1 MLDLIW
7 LIPFFPMVG
16 AIVNGVFGRRF
27 SKPLAYTIACG
38 SVFLSFLVTVAGFF
52 ALRGLPPEARVHQV
66 TLFEWIAAG
75 TVKVDLSYLFDPLS
89 CVMCLVV
96 TGVGF
101 LIHVYSI
108 GYMHHDP
115 GHNRYFT
122 YLNLFTFA
130 MLTLVLGS
138 NFVVLFV
145 GWEGVGLC
153 SYLLIGFWFEDS
165 AKAAAGMKAFIVN
178 RIGDFG
184 FLVGMFLIFLT
195 FGTLDFQAVMA
206 QAPLKL
212 VAGGLLVTTITLCL
226 FVGATGKSAQI
237 PLYIWLPDAM
247 AGPTPVSALI
257 HAATMVTA
265 GVYMIGRTNILY
277 SLAPTSMATVAT
289 VGAATALFA
298 GTIGVA
304 QNDIKKV
311 LAYSTVSQLG
321 YMFTA
326 MGVGAY
332 AAGIFHLTT
341 HAFFKACLF
350 LGSGSVIHAMH
361 EEQDIRNM
369 GGLRKYI
376 PHTHLTFL
384 VATIAIAGIPPLA
397 GFVSKDEILWK
408 AWSNGFRIQWFLGF
422 VGAGITAFYMFRL
435 VFMTFYGKERIDPH
449 VKEKIH
455 ESPASMV
462 VPLYVLAALSL
473 VGGWLGW
480 PAALGGSNRF
490 EHWLAPVMERGEA
503 AHAGLEKAA
512 GLAGKID
519 LGAPAAWAS
528 GEGAET
534 PAPAAGE
541 THGAAPPAEGPTAG
555 ETHGRATAPGEGGHH
570 DPTEY
575 LLMVASVAWALL
587 GILVAFFFYLLKPD
601 IPRRVAAKFK
611 AVYDILLNKYYVDEI
626 FYGVFVDG
634 LIGLSNWCWSFIDV
648 TIIDGLVN
656 GTGALVRATGNGLRK
671 IQTGRVQGYAATI
684 VLGAI
689 ALVAYYAFVLAGF

>member
-1 MLDLIW
+1 MLEYIW

-16 AIVNGVFGRRF
+16 ALINGLFGRRYGK
-27 SKPLAYTIACG
+27 SVGYTIACG
-38 SVFLSFLVTVAGFF
+38 SIFLSFLVTVGSFF
-52 ALRGLPPEARVHQV
+52 ALRGLPPEARFYQLRV
-66 TLFEWIAAG
+66 FEWISSGSASI
-75 TVKVDLSYLFDPLS
+75 DLGYLMDPLS

-115 GHNRYFT
+115 GHNRFFT
-122 YLNLFTFA
+122 YLNLFCFA

-138 NFVVLFV
+138 NYLVLFV

-153 SYLLIGFWFEDS
+153 SYLLIGFWFEDA

-184 FLVGMFLIFLT
+184 FLIGMFLIFQT
-195 FGTLDFQAVMA
+195 FGTLDFRTVMA
-206 QAPLKL
+206 AAPLKL
-212 VAGGLLVTTITLCL
+212 ALGGTLVTAMTLSL

-265 GVYMIGRTNILY
+265 GVYMIGRSNVLY
-277 SLAPTSMATVAT
+277 SLAPATMATVAT
-289 VGAATALFA
+289 VGAVTALFA

-321 YMFTA
+321 YMFIA

-332 AAGIFHLTT
+332 VAGIFHLMT

-376 PHTHLTFL
+376 PYTHWTFL
-384 VATIAIAGIPPLA
+384 IATVAIAGIPPLA
-397 GFVSKDEILWK
+397 GFFSKDEILWK
-408 AWSNGFRIQWFLGF
+408 AWSGGFKIQWLLGF
-422 VGAGITAFYMFRL
+422 LGAGITAFYMFRL
-435 VFMTFYGKERIDPH
+435 VFLTFYGKERIDPH
-449 VKEKIH
+449 VKEKVH
-455 ESPASMV
+455 ESPFTMT
-462 VPLYVLAALSL
+462 VPLMVLAALSI

-480 PAALGGSNRF
+480 
-490 EHWLAPVMERGEA
+490 
-503 AHAGLEKAA
+503 
-512 GLAGKID
+512 
-519 LGAPAAWAS
+519 
-528 GEGAET
+528 
-534 PAPAAGE
+534 
-541 THGAAPPAEGPTAG
+541 
-555 ETHGRATAPGEGGHH
+555 
-570 DPTEY
+570 
-575 LLMVASVAWALL
+575 
-587 GILVAFFFYLLKPD
+587 
-601 IPRRVAAKFK
+601 
-611 AVYDILLNKYYVDEI
+611 
-626 FYGVFVDG
+626 
-634 LIGLSNWCWSFIDV
+634 
-648 TIIDGLVN
+648 
-656 GTGALVRATGNGLRK
+656 
-671 IQTGRVQGYAATI
+671 
-684 VLGAI
+684 
-689 ALVAYYAFVLAGF
+689 